1 MKYTII
7 PFVMACYL
15 ACSLYACKNDTPVKM
30 KTEAE
35 IYSEMEKSI
44 DSFINQAAAAVSINR
59 IKKVAKRI
67 DQIGVSEE
75 LVLDTLP
82 DNSTIAYKKVNG
94 KLEFYLK
101 DAISITQLYAANV
114 KESLSGAVVALE
126 LFENV
131 RRTKCEH
138 VRKVCNDPDLTFTHV
153 QKLMCELEINFW
165 CN

>member
-1 MKYTII
+1 MKYTTVT
-7 PFVMACYL
+7 FVIACLL
-15 ACSLYACKNDTPVKM
+15 ACSLYACKNDKPVKI

-44 DSFINQAAAAVSINR
+44 DSFINQAASAASISR

-67 DQIGVSEE
+67 EQIGVTEE

-82 DNSTIAYKKVNG
+82 DNSKITYKKVSG

-101 DAISITQLYAANV
+101 DAISTTQLYSANV

-131 RRTKCEH
+131 RRRNCEH

-153 QKLMCELEINFW
+153 QKLMCKLEINFW